1 VHNERD
7 KPPTKKDNFNPI
19 LAAIAGP
26 KILPIIR
33 KRYIIES
40 K

>member
-1 VHNERD
+1 MHKDKD
-7 KPPTKKDNFNPI
+7 KPPIKKDYFNPI

-33 KRYIIES
+33 KRYIIAS